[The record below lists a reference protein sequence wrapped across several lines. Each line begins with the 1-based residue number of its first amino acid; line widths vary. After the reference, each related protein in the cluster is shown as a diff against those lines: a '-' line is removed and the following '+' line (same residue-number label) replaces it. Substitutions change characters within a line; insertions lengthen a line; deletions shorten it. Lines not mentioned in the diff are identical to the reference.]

1 MRISE
6 VKTNFRTAI
15 TLPEKSWARFRDI
28 LSDYCEK
35 IKQPAGGSG
44 PQGNTLGGP
53 DQPHTLVSTTCLTDC
68 FFLQLSLWLIDC
80 RSTLW
85 STILNVSFIFQPF
98 FSNFCQSVA
107 LIQD

>member
-53 DQPHTLVSTTCLTDC
+53 DQPHTLVSSC
-68 FFLQLSLWLIDC
+68 FKKF
-80 RSTLW
+80 T
-85 STILNVSFIFQPF
+85 N
-98 FSNFCQSVA
+98 
-107 LIQD
+107 